1 MPKAAERKLFAAF
14 VCLYFLFIET
24 NVYFY
29 SINEYLYITFFAMKD
44 KDKRLSIIESIISSN
59 NIGNQDELLIILK
72 KNGVITT
79 QATLSRDLKTL
90 KVAKQPDSNGVYI
103 YVLPE
108 KKTEKKNG
116 SMLNNFFDSG
126 VLSVE
131 FSGNILVIKTYPG
144 FANALAFAIDKQGF
158 KEIAG
163 TIAGDDTVFAVK
175 RENISNRQLLDSLS
189 RLIQGVDNKLL
200 DS

>member
-1 MPKAAERKLFAAF
+1 
-14 VCLYFLFIET
+14 
-24 NVYFY
+24 
-29 SINEYLYITFFAMKD
+29 MKD

-59 NIGNQDELLIILK
+59 KIGNQDELLIFLK

-90 KVAKQPDSNGVYI
+90 KVAKQPGSNGEYI
-103 YVLPE
+103 YALPE
-108 KKTEKKNG
+108 KKIEKNNG
-116 SMLNNFFDSG
+116 TLLNDFFGNG

-158 KEIAG
+158 NEIAG

-175 RENISNRQLLDSLS
+175 RENFSNRQLLDSLS
-189 RLIQGVDNKLL
+189 CLIQDVDNKLL